1 MAFTLAGCLVGYV
14 IVALVFRKFL
24 QVSFGWGR
32 GSLVFVAG
40 WVLATI
46 PGWVAGGQ
54 RAYESGFLVIWPVLS
69 YGLLFFI
76 VRTIQ
81 RAVPDSEPV
90 QPSDGVGG
98 ETPGDEDIE
107 SAPLPPWKCSRCGE
121 DIEEGFDSCWKCG
134 NTREKS

>member
-24 QVSFGWGR
+24 QVNLGWGR

-54 RAYESGFLVIWPVLS
+54 RAYESGLLVVWPILS
-69 YGLLFFI
+69 YSLLFFI
-76 VRTIQ
+76 VRTVQ
-81 RAVPDSEPV
+81 RAVLNSEPI
-90 QPSDGVGG
+90 QPSGSAEG
-98 ETPGDEDIE
+98 EVRGDEDIE
-107 SAPLPPWKCSRCGE
+107 TVLLPPWTCSRCGE
-121 DIEEGFDSCWKCG
+121 EIEEGFDSCWKCG